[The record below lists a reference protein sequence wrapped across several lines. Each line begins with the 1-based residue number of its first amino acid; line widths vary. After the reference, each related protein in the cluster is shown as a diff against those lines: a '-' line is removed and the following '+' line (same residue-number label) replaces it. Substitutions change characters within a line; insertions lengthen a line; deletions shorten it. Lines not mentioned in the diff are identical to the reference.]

1 VVRVITAELAV
12 DACAGLGEGPAWDAA
27 AGRLIWVDITR
38 SVVHELFPDGRSR
51 AWEIPEHVGAAVPR
65 AQGGLLL
72 AIRSG
77 FAALAG
83 DGSVSVIAPVEADDD
98 STRMNDGKCDPQGRF
113 WAGTMAYAETPG
125 AGSLYRL
132 DPGGAVHRVL
142 TSVTIS
148 NGLGWSPDGAVMYY
162 ADTATGGVDMFG
174 FDAASGTLTGRRRLI
189 TVDPAGGS
197 PDGMTVDDEGCLWV
211 ALWGGGAVRR
221 YRQDGTLDA
230 EIPLPASYVTSCA
243 FGGQDG
249 GDLYITTAAD
259 GLSPERRAAEPHAGG
274 VFRCRPGVTG
284 PPATPF
290 AG

>member
-1 VVRVITAELAV
+1 VVRAITAELAV
-12 DACAGLGEGPAWDAA
+12 DARADLGEGPAWDAA

-38 SVVHELFPDGRSR
+38 SVIHELFPDGRSR
-51 AWEIPEHVGAAVPR
+51 AREVPEHVGAAVPR
-65 AQGGLLL
+65 TRGGLLL

-77 FAALAG
+77 FATLAD
-83 DGSVSVIAPVEADDD
+83 DGSVSVIASVEADDD

-142 TSVTIS
+142 TGVTIS
-148 NGLGWSPDGAVMYY
+148 NGLGWSPDGKVMYY
-162 ADTATGGVDMFG
+162 TDTATGGVDTFG
-174 FDAASGTLTGRRRLI
+174 FDAASGALTGRRRLI
-189 TVDPAGGS
+189 TVDPADGS

-230 EIPLPASYVTSCA
+230 VIPLPASKVTSCA

-249 GDLYITTAAD
+249 GDLYITTAAG
-259 GLSPERRAAEPHAGG
+259 GLSPGRRAAEPHAGG